1 MSNYTK
7 DKNIITFNIDGTNGT
22 FKFDIATGIFY
33 GIKGNPVKV
42 VAKKSAICGML
53 YHNYTRGWSSQLEY
67 TLYYMFDYSN
77 QTSRFPSYIKALET
91 AEKLD
96 NMKLRCGTLSNRNL
110 EYIGDNFKE
119 FVAYLKT
126 RSDEDKENGVY
137 RMNEFNDYCQMAKAR
152 KAWGE
157 GVVKLFPEEI
167 FARLMNYNEVLEYSA
182 EDITTCA
189 YYLVRG
195 KMHEYNNGD
204 YRRLLEYFS
213 MCKGMNKTPQRENNF
228 MREFCE
234 TQKEYELRK
243 IEFDNARI
251 RANYKKHSKALTF
264 EYGDYMVVCPT
275 TAQDLIDEGRN
286 MHHCVGGY
294 THHIINGSEYIVF
307 IRRKDNP
314 TQCYLTCEIYNDG
327 RIGQYYLAYDRTIS
341 TTEDIAFKTAFQNH
355 LLENWGE

>member
-22 FKFDIATGIFY
+22 FKLDIATGIFY

-42 VAKKSAICGML
+42 VAKKSAICGLL
-53 YHNYTRGWSSQLEY
+53 YRNWTWQSQLEY

-77 QTSRFPSYIKALET
+77 QTSRFPAYVKALAT

-137 RMNEFNDYCQMAKAR
+137 RMNDFDDYCRIAKAR

-157 GVVKLFPEEI
+157 GIVKLFPEEI

-204 YRRLLEYFS
+204 YRRLLEYIS
-213 MCKGMNKTPQRENNF
+213 MCKSMNKTPQRENNF
-228 MREFCE
+228 MREYCE
-234 TQKEYELRK
+234 TKKEHELRK
-243 IEFDNARI
+243 VEFDNARI
-251 RANYKKHSKALTF
+251 RANYEKHSKAFTF

-294 THHIINGSEYIVF
+294 TQYIINGSEYIVF

-314 TQCYLTCEIYNDG
+314 EQCYLTCEIYNDG
-327 RIGQYYLAYDRTIS
+327 RIGQYYLAYDRTIRS
-341 TTEDIAFKTAFQNH
+341 AEDIAFKNAFQNH
-355 LLENWGE
+355 LLENWAE